1 MGYLVLFPKARCEE
15 DVDLFRDIMYM
26 LLGLLMNL
34 CLQSP
39 FVSEVQ
45 YSFLPTWNLG
55 QPDHNLWHR
64 TFSFSQIGRSPWTP
78 ALAVGMGQAGWMLCH
93 FPEGQ
98 MSHLAISWWREDMWK
113 EGSNCSLF
121 RISAKFS
128 SFQAQIYHLSQKYLI
143 LNFWTSPEFWH
154 MNWLV
159 FVDFSTC

>member
-78 ALAVGMGQAGWMLCH
+78 ALAVGMGRAGWMLCH

-98 MSHLAISWWREDMWK
+98 MSHLVRYSFRKLSAECAGHAK
-113 EGSNCSLF
+113 HGAGSY
-121 RISAKFS
+121 
-128 SFQAQIYHLSQKYLI
+128 IYK
-143 LNFWTSPEFWH
+143 
-154 MNWLV
+154 V
-159 FVDFSTC
+159 K